1 MADNETQ
8 LGGLRVDGEGHTL
21 HVDHIDASIHAE
33 GDVVGRDKITTN
45 ITHLH
50 KYGQTIADDLE
61 EAFMSF
67 ARSQKEAEG
76 APSMAKAET

>member
-61 EAFMSF
+61 EAQ
-67 ARSQKEAEG
+67 AILAQGVQVYLVG
-76 APSMAKAET
+76 ANRE